1 MLKEEFLSKR
11 EQIIQITNALK
22 HHYNQGD
29 FLDLDKNFNQLLE
42 KITVNE

>member
-11 EQIIQITNALK
+11 EQIIQITNELQI
-22 HHYNQGD
+22 HYNQGD

-42 KITVNE
+42 KIAVI